1 MFALFARTPMDPS
14 SLDETQLGHMVAVV
28 RRSPGFA
35 WAIWGRDVEHP
46 DDVHTVVLYDT
57 LEHAEAFAA
66 GIRDDLAAAT
76 VSVVEVIAE
85 A

>member
-1 MFALFARTPMDPS
+1 MFALFARTTMDPA

-35 WAIWGRDVEHP
+35 WATWGQDVEHP
-46 DDVHTVVLYDT
+46 GDIHTVVLFDT
-57 LEHAEAFAA
+57 REHAEDFAA
-66 GIRDDLAAAT
+66 GIRDNLPAAT
-76 VSVVEVIAE
+76 VHVAEVIAE